1 MEADRKVT
9 VYDKGVSLPPT
20 DTYGEYVGIRT
31 GDIWI
36 PKVAS
41 DEPLRLECQ
50 EFVAAVQEGRAPV
63 ADGRAGLAVV
73 EVLEAMQRSLERGGE
88 TVALDPALLP

>member
-1 MEADRKVT
+1 
-9 VYDKGVSLPPT
+9 
-20 DTYGEYVGIRT
+20 
-31 GDIWI
+31 
-36 PKVAS
+36 
-41 DEPLRLECQ
+41 
-50 EFVAAVQEGRAPV
+50 V